1 MRKRNKTISIRCTED
16 EYNRVHSRAE
26 KYGLKLNEFVL
37 KIALGKK
44 IIVAEGLADV
54 VRQQKAIGNNLNQL
68 TRLAHEGKI
77 KAVDLKPLLDEYV
90 GATALLAKALR
101 EVK

>member
-16 EYNRVHSRAE
+16 EYQRVHSRAE
-26 KYGLKLNEFVL
+26 KYGLRLNEFVL
-37 KIALGKK
+37 KTSLGKK
-44 IIVAEGLADV
+44 IIVAQGLDEV

-68 TRLAHEGKI
+68 TRLAHEGKVSVI
-77 KAVDLKPLLDEYV
+77 DLKPLLDEYA
-90 GATALLAKALR
+90 GATALLSKALR

>member
-26 KYGLKLNEFVL
+26 KYGLKLNEFIL
-37 KIALGKK
+37 KTALGRK

-77 KAVDLKPLLDEYV
+77 KTVDLKALLDEYMN
-90 GATALLAKALR
+90 ATTLLAKALQ

>member
-1 MRKRNKTISIRCTED
+1 MRKRNKTISIRCTET
-16 EYNRVHSRAE
+16 EYEKVHQRAE
-26 KYGLKLNEFVL
+26 KHGLKLNEFVL
-37 KIALGKK
+37 KTALGKK

-77 KAVDLKPLLDEYV
+77 KTVDLKALLDEYTN
-90 GATALLAKALR
+90 ATALLAKALR

>member
-16 EYNRVHSRAE
+16 EYSRVHQKAE
-26 KYGLKLNEFVL
+26 RYGLKLNEFVL
-37 KIALGKK
+37 KTALGKK
-44 IIVAEGLADV
+44 IIVAQGLDEV

-68 TRLAHEGKI
+68 TRLAHEGKVTV
-77 KAVDLKPLLDEYV
+77 VDLKPLIDEYA
-90 GATALLAKALR
+90 GAIALLAKALR

>member
-16 EYNRVHSRAE
+16 EYSRVHQKAE
-26 KYGLKLNEFVL
+26 RYGLKLNEFVL

-44 IIVAEGLADV
+44 IIVAQGLDEV

-77 KAVDLKPLLDEYV
+77 KAVDLKPLLDEYMN
-90 GATALLAKALR
+90 ATALLAKVLR

>member
-16 EYNRVHSRAE
+16 EYQRVHSRAE
-26 KYGLKLNEFVL
+26 KYGLPLNEFVL
-37 KIALGKK
+37 KTALGKK

-54 VRQQKAIGNNLNQL
+54 VRQQKAVGNNLNQL

-77 KAVDLKPLLDEYV
+77 KTVNLKPLLDEYMN
-90 GATALLAKALR
+90 ATDLLAKALR